1 MTKPQCDTHGT
12 NAIDSKPMKIDYLS
26 RFIQVMLDKRDQ
38 SQAYYTFFEHIQFIC
53 YEKIIYSS
61 MSLISHQTRI
71 TIHTGIDFDMLI

>member
-1 MTKPQCDTHGT
+1 MTNPQSGTHGT

-38 SQAYYTFFEHIQFIC
+38 SQAYYTFEHIQFIC

-61 MSLISHQTRI
+61 KSLISHQTRI
-71 TIHTGIDFDMLI
+71 TIHTGIDFYMLI